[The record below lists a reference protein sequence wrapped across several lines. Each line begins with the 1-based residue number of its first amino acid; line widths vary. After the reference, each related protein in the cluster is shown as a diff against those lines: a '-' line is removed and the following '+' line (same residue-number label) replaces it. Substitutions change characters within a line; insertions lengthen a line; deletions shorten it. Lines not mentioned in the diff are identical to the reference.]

1 MARGFGSVLICTN
14 IILMIIISI
23 VMMRMAR
30 GLGSVLISPAGL
42 RMLRGRRNAYP
53 HIIIIIVVVVINII
67 IIIMIIIINPRDFPR
82 PKS

>member
-1 MARGFGSVLICTN
+1 M
-14 IILMIIISI
+14 
-23 VMMRMAR
+23 MMRMVR
-30 GLGSVLISPAGL
+30 GLGCVLISPAGS

>member
-1 MARGFGSVLICTN
+1 MIIIS
-14 IILMIIISI
+14 IILMIIIKFMMKN
-23 VMMRMAR
+23 MMRMAR
-30 GLGSVLISPAGL
+30 GLGSVLISPAGS

-53 HIIIIIVVVVINII
+53 HIIIIIVIVVNII